1 MLYGST
7 CFSELPLSTIKPQ
20 LPNGDDFD
28 YDLIIDQLFGDNLC
42 IQQELD
48 DNIFVCQN
56 PNFPLWIDLLA
67 ANDLIVD
74 KTIEFTLVIEKNE
87 NFGV

>member
-7 CFSELPLSTIKPQ
+7 CFAELPLSTIKPQ

-28 YDLIIDQLFGDNLC
+28 YDLIIDQLFDDDLC

-48 DNIFVCQN
+48 GSIFVCRN
-56 PNFPLWIDLLA
+56 PKFPLWIDLLQA
-67 ANDLIVD
+67 DDLQVD
-74 KTIEFTLVIEKNE
+74 KTVEFILIIEKNDS
-87 NFGV
+87 FGV